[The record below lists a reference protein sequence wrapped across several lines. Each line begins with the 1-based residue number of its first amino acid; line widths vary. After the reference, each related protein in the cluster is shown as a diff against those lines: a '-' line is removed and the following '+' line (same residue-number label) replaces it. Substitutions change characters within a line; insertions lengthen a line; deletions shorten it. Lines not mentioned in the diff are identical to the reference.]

1 MKENIIA
8 FVVIVLVCI
17 VMMVIGISQ
26 IKSKKPVGF
35 YSGEKPPLEE
45 ELIDVVM
52 WNKKHGLIW
61 LFYEIAMLVS
71 FVAGNLIGNEFV
83 ASMLFL
89 VVILGGIPMMILR
102 HNALKKKYYRK

>member
-45 ELIDVVM
+45 ELTDVVM

-61 LFYEIAMLVS
+61 LFYGIAMLVS